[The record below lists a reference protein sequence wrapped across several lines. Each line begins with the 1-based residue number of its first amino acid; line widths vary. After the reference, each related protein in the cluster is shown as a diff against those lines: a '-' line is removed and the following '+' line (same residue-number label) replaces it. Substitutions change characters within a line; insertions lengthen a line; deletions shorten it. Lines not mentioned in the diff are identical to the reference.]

1 MVIEEGT
8 LCEIREGTFLLGN
21 VVSSSV
27 LPLGDMFEL
36 SEKFRPWTV
45 LFLDFENWREK
56 VIVQSIDYFAREIT
70 IDKTVSYVSWTKIW
84 QLLFGWVITN
94 APQEEISRWSCDPI
108 LSHDVQVSNRRALF
122 DRKVVVQTYEDVY
135 PREIFWRIIYE
146 FCANDT
152 TTILEDFETVGIWSG
167 VVSSVVIDDQ
177 DRIQGT
183 YCNVLGFYW
192 AWTGTLRF
200 DFPAKDI
207 SNEKK
212 MRFFRKIKE
221 DDGIKMQDFV
231 CVVWWATRS
240 ATYQIKNFWKLFE
253 NCRNLETMTI
263 NEPISTVWTID
274 FSSVEFVE
282 FTRTM
287 TAGTSVDAMRI
298 DIMQAFTWWF
308 SLQNTMRGD
317 IPYTDFRVQ
326 YKKPSIVFENL
337 TKMTNDYRHID
348 YERDLHYYSKLW
360 SELAPFDITSTSQ
373 NFGNLKIDYDI
384 TTIKNR
390 QTVRWWEAPD
400 QNLYTQDEVCDW
412 EEDSFRLDYKPKD
425 LRIFLDYWAW
435 FIEESVWVENLA
447 DEANFQWIF
456 NFNEKVIRKW
466 WLTPSAPT
474 AWVIF
479 RRVYLPYRAIRVRVQ
494 DNDSIARM
502 KLLTKWDGI
511 YDGAVI
517 VEPKIRTFQEARIRA
532 KSEVDAYKNPTVSFN
547 FDTNFD
553 GLHPG
558 QLITINDPD
567 RWVSNEQYLIQSVS
581 YSSRNDDYRT
591 YRVQASTTLFW
602 LTEFFQLLLKKSD
615 RREVDASELV
625 DIVENVNEVIVI
637 GDTVTPAIN
646 PDTYTAWSI
655 EEKHWDFIHQRSKNY
670 NLASQNNWKRDNDVY
685 TENKWAG
692 AKASTDMMFDE
703 PFLICETRKWKPRDP
718 VNNDIFFG
726 FELWTNKIFASH
738 VAVDDKE
745 WNSQRAMEFSSG
757 YISLSNPTPTLD
769 ERTVFFEHKPNK
781 ASGNSVIFS
790 WYWIMISATQTEIK
804 VYPNRNEAPTIF
816 PTSANW
822 QRVAITIF
830 FDPVDWYVSCKIW
843 WDQKTT
849 VPYLFWVATPATVPT
864 IWAYI
869 PNTDNRQY
877 EWVYREMQI
886 YNRIL
891 TDREVLER
899 TKWYTDRYGVTLIS
913 SWTPT
918 NFPNVR
924 TRCKVKPSTTY
935 DISLYYAI
943 LESLTNVWVWWW
955 LLVRIVW
962 YNEYRLWW
970 DIDHIIWSDFV
981 FDFAS
986 ELTTKKDRK
995 RLQDNFTT
1003 EPTTNYLSIWLYLKN
1018 ANWLARVNDILL
1030 QEQWTET
1037 ETNPARA
1044 DYSEVQ

>member
-625 DIVENVNEVIVI
+625 DIVQNVDEVIVI
-637 GDTVTPAIN
+637 EDDIVPTVS
-646 PDTYTAWSI
+646 PDIFTAWSI
-655 EEKHWDFIHQRSKNY
+655 EEKRRDFKHQRFHCY
-670 NLASQNNWKRDNDVY
+670 NLESSNNQKSQDWWY
-685 TENKWAG
+685 IENKWAW
-692 AKASTDMMFDE
+692 ASGHHNVVFDD
-703 PFLICETRKWKPRDP
+703 PILFVETRKGKPQNP
-718 VNNDIFFG
+718 INNEIFFWY
-726 FELWTNKIFASH
+726 ELGTNKLFASH
-738 VAVDDKE
+738 IPVDDKE
-745 WNSQRAMEFSSG
+745 GNTQRAMEITNG
-757 YISLSNPTPTLD
+757 YIQCPTATITTPD
-769 ERTVFFEHKPNK
+769 EITILIDTKPNQTT
-781 ASGNSVIFS
+781 GERVIFS
-790 WYWIMISATQTEIK
+790 WRWIVVSITTTQVI
-804 VYPNRNEAPTIF
+804 VYPNDLQPPVIF
-816 PTSANW
+816 PTLGNW
-822 QRVAITIF
+822 SRYAVQIS
-830 FDPVDWYVSCKIW
+830 FDDDFVRLWKNGKVIDEIPYTGPKWSWPQPV
-843 WDQKTT
+843 
-849 VPYLFWVATPATVPT
+849 L
-864 IWAYI
+864 WAYK
-869 PNTDNRQY
+869 PNVDNREYDWTLAELQ
-877 EWVYREMQI
+877 VYDRL
-886 YNRIL
+886 L
-891 TDREVLER
+891 TDREVAEWV
-899 TKWYTDRYGVTLIS
+899 KWYTDRYWLTLNNKTTNIHTPNA
-913 SWTPT
+913 WTW
-918 NFPNVR
+918 
-924 TRCKVKPSTTY
+924 CKVKPSTTY
-935 DISLYYAI
+935 DLSLYFSI
-943 LESLTNVWVWWW
+943 LHDLQNIWTDWW
-955 LLVRIVW
+955 LLVRVVG
-962 YNEYRLWW
+962 YNDFHLGW
-970 DIDHIIWSDFV
+970 DTDHTIWSDFV
-981 FDFAS
+981 FDYLD
-986 ELTTKKDRK
+986 EKTEKTDRK
-995 RLQDNFTT
+995 RELDQITT
-1003 EPTTNYLSIWLYLKN
+1003 EPTTNYIAIGIYLKN
-1018 ANWLARVNDILL
+1018 ATWSVRVNDIRLR
-1030 QEQWTET
+1030 ERGTET
-1037 ETNPARA
+1037 EPNPCIA
-1044 DYSEVQ
+1044 DYAQVA